1 MNMEIKDLKA
11 NQRDFYY
18 QLFRDEQPEY
28 DDDGYETG
36 ESKISYSEPIKAS
49 AMISENTSDVSD
61 TPFGKDCQYDKM
73 ISTVQDLPIDE
84 YSKLFVDVVPVIE
97 EDGSTNTKPDYEVIR
112 VAKGIYQ
119 RVWAIRRVDGYGED
133 NQG

>member
-18 QLFRDEQPEY
+18 QLFRGEQPEY

>member
-1 MNMEIKDLKA
+1 MGMDIKDLKA

-18 QLFRDEQPEY
+18 QLYKGEVEVFDDE
-28 DDDGYETG
+28 GYETG
-36 ESKISYSEPIKAS
+36 DTDISYSNPIKAT
-49 AMISENTSDVSD
+49 AMISENTSDVED
-61 TPFGKDCQYDKM
+61 LPFGRDCKYDKM

-84 YSKLFVDVVPVIE
+84 FTKLFVDVVPVIR

-119 RVWAIRRVDGYGED
+119 KVWAIRRIDGYGESS
-133 NQG
+133 QG